1 MEIKKDKME
10 TGWKSCENV
19 RLVKVDDDVMRQ
31 LHVETEP
38 RVESAPG
45 KPTANGTWSTHYGTG
60 IIVART
66 CISGG
71 VDIKEES
78 SGTPQ
83 PQVHS
88 RIFGVI
94 FTWLDFTL
102 NSCSHHLRAFSRNNP
117 LICPITGLSEFANAK
132 SSFSGCQSAQLM
144 LLCLIAFL
152 PWADT
157 KMNFPSYSFLFIL
170 TFSSFLCR
178 YYWKSERIEE
188 NGWLK
193 SEEWIVIIIIRR
205 SAQYSI
211 RSLASLNK
219 LLVGHA
225 SVVLPG
231 FEGSDWTRS
240 SCSQDILWMV
250 TRLSSNSTMANR
262 SGKDNSF
269 VFDHGPLFPLFHLF
283 PR

>member
-193 SEEWIVIIIIRR
+193 SESW
-205 SAQYSI
+205 
-211 RSLASLNK
+211 
-219 LLVGHA
+219 LL
-225 SVVLPG
+225 
-231 FEGSDWTRS
+231 
-240 SCSQDILWMV
+240 
-250 TRLSSNSTMANR
+250 
-262 SGKDNSF
+262 SF
-269 VFDHGPLFPLFHLF
+269 VDLHNTVLDLLPHLISSWLVMLPLYYQDSKALIERGPRVHRISFEWSRDYPAIQRWLIAPVRTIPLFLIMDLYFHFFIYFLG
-283 PR
+283 R